1 MELQNLRFV
10 WLTNEEEG
18 VFQGVAGEFVIRATA
33 ELSAMSPTDPAFLEA
48 VQRQLLSLLQEHFSL
63 ISPPQTP

>member
-10 WLTNEEEG
+10 SLTDEEEG
-18 VFQGVAGEFVIRATA
+18 TFNGVVGEFVIRATD
-33 ELSAMSPTDPAFLEA
+33 ELSAMSPTDPAFVEA
-48 VQRQLLSLLQEHFSL
+48 VQRQLLSLLQAHFSS